1 MVPFVYWDTLVFLH
15 SCFVSSC
22 LYLAFSFVLG
32 WDSLRIFH
40 LHLIPWVLALG
51 VVYMLL
57 FFRVLDV
64 DFLMIS
70 HLVGVYC
77 NRSISSVPIW
87 ALMLLTSEILF
98 GY

>member
-1 MVPFVYWDTLVFLH
+1 
-15 SCFVSSC
+15 
-22 LYLAFSFVLG
+22 
-32 WDSLRIFH
+32 
-40 LHLIPWVLALG
+40 
-51 VVYMLL
+51 
-57 FFRVLDV
+57 V

-70 HLVGVYC
+70 YLVGVYC